1 MISTIVSII
10 FLVILLV
17 VIVLYIFAH
26 NKRSKLY
33 EDIANDTYILPKII
47 YGYWDNLD
55 NNPLIKT
62 HIDTWKRNIPKDWKI
77 VILNKENV
85 QSYVGDNFMKK
96 YGNLDPIR
104 FSDFLRVYLLLKNGG
119 TWIDASTIIINGN
132 FLDQYYKE
140 MINNK
145 FDICLYELKTKT
157 VDCKTPYLEN
167 WFIMAPKNSK
177 LLKDLYNEFDKSF
190 TTGFE
195 EYKKNILIPSGVVL
209 TNTLG
214 YDQHDTYLMQHAII
228 NYLMHVG
235 NKYSINT
242 KDASESMF
250 KIHTDKKWDRKPIID
265 FILSNNDWS
274 GYYAIKLTKGE
285 RIHIN
290 DSIKNIF
297 INKLNS
303 M

>member
-1 MISTIVSII
+1 MISTIFSIV
-10 FLVILLV
+10 FLVILF
-17 VIVLYIFAH
+17 VIIILYIFTY
-26 NKRSKLY
+26 NKRPKLY
-33 EDIANDTYILPKII
+33 ENIDNDTYILPKII

-85 QSYVGDNFMKK
+85 RSYVDDNFMKK

-104 FSDFLRVYLLLKNGG
+104 FSDFLRIYLLFKNGG
-119 TWIDASTIIINGN
+119 TWMDASTIIINGN

-157 VDCKTPYLEN
+157 VDYRTPYLEN

-177 LLKDLYNEFDKSF
+177 LLKDLYAEFDKSF
-190 TTGFE
+190 TLGFE
-195 EYKKNILIPSGVVL
+195 EYKKNVLLPSGVVL

-214 YDQHDTYLMQHAII
+214 YDKYNTYLMQHAII
-228 NYLMHVG
+228 NYLMYIG

-242 KDASESMF
+242 KDASKSMF
-250 KIHTDKKWDRKPIID
+250 KIHIDKKWDRKSIID
-265 FILSNNDWS
+265 FILTNNDWS
-274 GYYAIKLTKGE
+274 NYYAIKLTKGE
-285 RIHIN
+285 RKHIH
-290 DSIKNIF
+290 DGIKDIY
-297 INKLNS
+297 IKKLNNL
-303 M
+303 